1 MLAVIKRCEKYCRGR
16 RWGGLSD
23 GSISEIKQMGFK
35 FQLIV
40 SDKIQLI
47 VILIFS

>member
-1 MLAVIKRCEKYCRGR
+1 MKNIAGEGDR
-16 RWGGLSD
+16 GGLSD

-40 SDKIQLI
+40 SDKIQLL